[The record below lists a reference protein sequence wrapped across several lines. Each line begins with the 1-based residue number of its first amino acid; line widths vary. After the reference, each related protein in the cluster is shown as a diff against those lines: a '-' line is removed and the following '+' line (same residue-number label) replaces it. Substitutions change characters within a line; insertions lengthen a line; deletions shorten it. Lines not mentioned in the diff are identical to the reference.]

1 MDATNRKHQTLC
13 AEEDNGNK
21 LVDKLHLHSML
32 KHLLGQ
38 YYFRISHLEKF
49 GILFWMVDIPQKRD
63 SNVKFRNMDT
73 LGILSL
79 ITYTALDKYQTF
91 LDCKMSLRIE

>member
-13 AEEDNGNK
+13 AEEENWIK

-38 YYFRISHLEKF
+38 YYFRINFASGKAWYTLLGGGYTSEKRF
-49 GILFWMVDIPQKRD
+49 K
-63 SNVKFRNMDT
+63 
-73 LGILSL
+73 
-79 ITYTALDKYQTF
+79 
-91 LDCKMSLRIE
+91 C